1 MNNMIRK
8 STNLRTVR
16 HYLILVMLLLCISW
30 TVVANA
36 QQVATGSM
44 SGRIVLTAPIPKV
57 PPLRM
62 LPNGQPNF
70 GHIPTLE
77 QRALIEAARVQVQD
91 QSLLV
96 SQDGGL
102 ANALVY
108 LRKPP
113 EGYVAPE
120 PPGEPAIIEVK
131 NFFTMHPR
139 VQIVRVGQPIW
150 FRNAHDHMS
159 NFRFTPT
166 YSESLNF
173 LLQPGQRRQEA
184 YVFAKNE
191 PVPVR
196 IHSDLLNIDSYIL
209 AVDHPFTAITGTDGR
224 YEIKDLSAGEH
235 TLFVW
240 HERVGVLSRISVNV
254 EAGKQA
260 EHTLSVPGTEFEEY
274 TDKLTAMLKAIQSG
288 DLNAVKSLMNS
299 IVAADRNSL
308 KLHILQSP
316 NVAVIELL
324 YTQWNLDLNPAQFA
338 VVRGNLAAVKQETA
352 AMPADQIDALHLLH
366 LASFHGR
373 VDVIVEL
380 MKRKPSIEQGY
391 HYGATPLAYAA
402 EQGHVEAVA
411 KLIELGA
418 DVNFKADYTA
428 LQRACI
434 GKQPNVVA
442 LLIKHGADVNA
453 ARHDAQTALHL
464 SAKNGSATCVKLLLD
479 AGADPAATNASGETP
494 LAEAER
500 YQHKEVI
507 QLLRAN
513 RSR

>member
-1 MNNMIRK
+1 MNNMIRE
-8 STNLRTVR
+8 STYLRTVR
-16 HYLILVMLLLCISW
+16 HHLILTMLLLCISW

-70 GHIPTLE
+70 GHFPTIE
-77 QRALIEAARVQVQD
+77 QRARIEAARVQVQD

-108 LRKPP
+108 IRKPP
-113 EGYVAPE
+113 EGYVAPQ

-139 VQIVRVGQPIW
+139 VQIVRVGQLIS
-150 FRNAHDHMS
+150 FRNAHDHLS
-159 NFRFTPT
+159 DFRFSPT

-184 YVFAKNE
+184 YVFGKNE

-209 AVDHPFTAITGTDGR
+209 AVDHSFTAITDTDGR
-224 YEIKDLSAGEH
+224 YEIKDLSAGEY

-240 HERVGVLSRISVNV
+240 HERVGVHSRISVNV

-260 EHTLSVPGTEFEEY
+260 EHTLSVPGTEFEDY
-274 TDKLTAMLKAIQSG
+274 TDNLNAMLKTIQSG

-299 IVAADRNSL
+299 VVAADRNSL

-366 LASFHGR
+366 LASVHGR

-402 EQGHVEAVA
+402 EQGHIEAVA

-434 GKQPNVVA
+434 GKQPATVR
-442 LLIKHGADVNA
+442 LLLEKGADPNI
-453 ARHDAQTALHL
+453 ARHDGQTALHL
-464 SAKNGSATCVKLLLD
+464 ATKFGCDECVKLLLEH
-479 AGADPAATNASGETP
+479 GADPKAIADVDATPMG
-494 LAEAER
+494 R
-500 YQHKEVI
+500 
-507 QLLRAN
+507 
-513 RSR
+513 